1 MTRTRNGGPAPDS
14 MSLNLWMGGH
24 APRVSAA
31 TVLHFC
37 SAWIFLPTARPVLM
51 FNPAVEPLRD
61 DRFK

>member
-1 MTRTRNGGPAPDS
+1 
-14 MSLNLWMGGH
+14 MGGH

-37 SAWIFLPTARPVLM
+37 SAWIYSSRPNSPAWIDVS
-51 FNPAVEPLRD
+51 NPAVEPLRD